1 MWVPERILVVR
12 GRVSVRDREPSII
25 VDSVTNEITTVHAPA
40 LAPEPEPE
48 RGPVHLHVT
57 IPRNADME
65 QTIRRLGQVYDVL
78 VSYRGDDHFSL
89 YVENGGRGRIQIQF
103 PNDATGHCLELEQ
116 RLRDLVGAG
125 AIKVERKG

>member
-1 MWVPERILVVR
+1 
-12 GRVSVRDREPSII
+12 
-25 VDSVTNEITTVHAPA
+25 
-40 LAPEPEPE
+40 
-48 RGPVHLHVT
+48 
-57 IPRNADME
+57 ME